1 MIDINNKPYT
11 KETELK
17 LDIFKRCFREWF
29 PVFLNSKKSTD
40 KVFIYDL
47 FAGNGTDSEGRWGS
61 PLWFLSEARGDKHQ
75 YCKQISEGNTPRI
88 YFAFNEFINR
98 KSKELQERIN
108 HFLTDCKGSK
118 CDLETCVY
126 KIKSNVFFKSDD
138 FKKIAENTDFKR
150 ILQNNRYAKFIIIDQ
165 YGVKQVT
172 PAIFNEL
179 TSSPKTD
186 FIFFI
191 ASSALNRFQ
200 RHPAMKKYFDTNK
213 INFDIKNPRLC
224 HKVVAD
230 YYKSLLLKEQEYYI
244 HHFTI
249 KKGTNYYGLIFGT
262 SHTLGMEKFL
272 KVCWDE
278 DKLAG
283 ESNCNEELDFDKGSL
298 FFDVN
303 NTNKLTKVKDSLRSQ
318 ILKGRIDN
326 NKDGMK
332 YVLSQGCLPKVF
344 IEEIMKL
351 IEIKKVQLLDGYK
364 FNRQSSNIHRVNVY
378 KFKVL

>member
-1 MIDINNKPYT
+1 
-11 KETELK
+11 
-17 LDIFKRCFREWF
+17 
-29 PVFLNSKKSTD
+29 
-40 KVFIYDL
+40 
-47 FAGNGTDSEGRWGS
+47 
-61 PLWFLSEARGDKHQ
+61 
-75 YCKQISEGNTPRI
+75 
-88 YFAFNEFINR
+88 
-98 KSKELQERIN
+98 
-108 HFLTDCKGSK
+108 
-118 CDLETCVY
+118 
-126 KIKSNVFFKSDD
+126 
-138 FKKIAENTDFKR
+138 
-150 ILQNNRYAKFIIIDQ
+150 
-165 YGVKQVT
+165 
-172 PAIFNEL
+172 
-179 TSSPKTD
+179 
-186 FIFFI
+186 
-191 ASSALNRFQ
+191 
-200 RHPAMKKYFDTNK
+200 MKKYFDTNK

-230 YYKSLLLKEQEYYI
+230 YYKSLLPKEQEYYI

-318 ILKGRIDN
+318 ILEDRIDN